1 MSKPATA
8 AVRCNSLTLEGQGHK
23 TLKAQEE
30 HGKRLDG
37 TSQKRRV
44 RDVDPLVYGGLDL
57 RDLYDAHV
65 EGATFN
71 KSCKRPVLHF
81 IIKMPPQILADGD
94 DAPKN
99 YLDKS
104 KEQRHALMLAQA
116 TQYINETHGG
126 DAVFAARVDRDE
138 MGELVVDVFAAPK
151 FAKHTKNRGKPKTEI
166 WCSPTKFGKDL
177 AIKHQAEIQS
187 RHDKSK
193 GLLTGPRHVGIAL
206 QSEFAEFFEHENG
219 MALTRKAKDS
229 FGDDRLETEAY
240 KEIRDA
246 EDVLDAERREI
257 EVERLELAA
266 RESELEK
273 ERQEAASENAK
284 IATKV
289 EAVGG
294 AVIAL
299 VAEVEAQTIKRNP
312 SGKITAKDPGKL
324 RLGYPEIASAVS
336 AAADHVTQMQSE
348 KARLRGEAREIK
360 EQRVEMTQERQKLFA
375 EWSAVADLKA
385 KLTTALSQVAKWLK
399 RPDLTYDARAEA
411 VNLTRESDGLLSP
424 AEDSIDD
431 AGPGF

>member
-8 AVRCNSLTLEGQGHK
+8 AVRCNSLTLDGQGNK
-23 TLKAQEE
+23 TLKAQEK

-37 TSQKRRV
+37 TSQMRRV

-71 KSCKRPVLHF
+71 RSCKRPVLHF
-81 IIKMPPQILADGD
+81 IIKMPPQVLADSD

-99 YLDKS
+99 YLNKR
-104 KEQRHALMLAQA
+104 KEERHALMLEQA
-116 TQYINETHGG
+116 VLFVNETHGG

-138 MGELVVDVFAAPK
+138 AGELVIDVFAAPK
-151 FAKHTKNRGKPKTEI
+151 FDKHTKNRGKPEI
-166 WCSPTKFGKDL
+166 TIWSSPTKFGKDL

-187 RHDKSK
+187 RHDSSK
-193 GLLTGPRHVGIAL
+193 GLLTAPRHVGIAL
-206 QSEFAEFFEHENG
+206 QSEFAEFFERENK
-219 MALTRKAKDS
+219 MKLTRKAKDS
-229 FGDDRLETEAY
+229 FGDDRLEVEAY
-240 KEIRDA
+240 KAVRDA
-246 EDVLDAERREI
+246 EDALDAERREL
-257 EVERLELAA
+257 EAGRLELAS
-266 RESELEK
+266 RESMLEK

-336 AAADHVTQMQSE
+336 AAADHVTQIQSQ
-348 KARLRGEAREIK
+348 KARLRGEAREIR
-360 EQRVEMTQERQKLFA
+360 EERVEITQERQKLFA

-385 KLTTALSQVAKWLK
+385 KLGLALSRVSRWLK
-399 RPDLTYDARAEA
+399 RPDLTDDARAEA
-411 VNLTRESDGLLSP
+411 IRLTRESDELLHP
-424 AEDSIDD
+424 PEDPVDD